1 MKIRSI
7 IKTVVVLCV
16 FFTAAPSLSTES
28 LLSYKH
34 IQSALESGEV
44 QNEDFSA
51 MSFSIN
57 YPINNTYFIENSIS
71 TLGFVSFILSSVVS
85 QETPITEV
93 SLGMGRRYA
102 LTPKLDSSF
111 VASYLRLNDNS
122 AFTETNE
129 NAISLTGRL
138 RFYVNSKVEMFSS
151 IEHAASD
158 EINRTKLS
166 VGSLVNISK
175 VSLGVTF
182 QTITDNSNALAF
194 NFRRNY

>member
-16 FFTAAPSLSTES
+16 FSMATPSLSTES

-111 VASYLRLNDNS
+111 IASYLRLNDNS

-129 NAISLTGRL
+129 NAVSLTGRL

-182 QTITDNSNALAF
+182 QTIADNSNALAF
-194 NFRRNY
+194 NFR

>member
-16 FFTAAPSLSTES
+16 FSMATPSLSTES

-71 TLGFVSFILSSVVS
+71 TLGFVSFIFSSVVS

-111 VASYLRLNDNS
+111 IASYLRLNDNS

-129 NAISLTGRL
+129 NAVSLTGRL

-182 QTITDNSNALAF
+182 QTIADNSNALAF

>member
-16 FFTAAPSLSTES
+16 FSMATPSLSTES

-111 VASYLRLNDNS
+111 IASYLRLNDNS

-129 NAISLTGRL
+129 NAVSLTGRL

-182 QTITDNSNALAF
+182 QTIADNSNALAF